1 VPKPAL
7 LTGITSVRNRGV
19 EALVAT
25 IAVELRRRR
34 PDLSIAVLGR
44 GSDQDVPR
52 LDALGVRLAAAPFTP
67 ERILQAL
74 REQPAS

>member
-1 VPKPAL
+1 MPKPAL

-25 IAVELRRRR
+25 IATELRRRR
-34 PDLSIAVLGR
+34 PDVPIAVLGR

-52 LDALGVRLAAAPFTP
+52 LDALGVRFLPVC
-67 ERILQAL
+67 
-74 REQPAS
+74 